1 MSPAVDAPASF
12 PITSKGQVTIP
23 KALRQQLG
31 LGRGSRVSFEL
42 VGDHIELRP
51 CHPSPGQL
59 LPTGGFGL
67 LCSSRPPVPVDFD
80 PASLLQP

>member
-1 MSPAVDAPASF
+1 MDAPASF

-31 LGRGSRVSFEL
+31 LGRGSRVSFAL

-51 CHPSPGQL
+51 CRPGHD

-67 LCSSRPPVPVDFD
+67 LSSSRPPVPVDFD
-80 PASLLQP
+80 PASLLKP